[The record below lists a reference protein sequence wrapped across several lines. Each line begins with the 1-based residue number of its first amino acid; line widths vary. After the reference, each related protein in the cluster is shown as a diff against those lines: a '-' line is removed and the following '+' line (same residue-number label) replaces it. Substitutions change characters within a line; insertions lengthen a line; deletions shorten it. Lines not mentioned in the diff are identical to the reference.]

1 MTYEAPHLKISEGD
15 IHPVVLVVGDP
26 FRAEILATKFCDTF
40 KELSFN
46 REYRSYNVEFEGAK
60 LSICSHGIGG
70 PGALICFEEL
80 IKCGAKTIIRLG
92 TCGSLKPDTIKTGDL
107 VVRTGACREDGVTQ
121 YLVPSGFPAISDPPI
136 SLALRDTAK
145 SMGIDNCHLGI
156 TLSSALF
163 YAGPC
168 EETSWVKNATAGALS
183 IEMENAP
190 LFTIASLRSIRA
202 AAIGTVDGSP
212 LRWDQGDYDPHG
224 EACKKGKENMF
235 AIGLSV
241 AKRVASGE
249 L

>member
-1 MTYEAPHLKISEGD
+1 MTYEAPHLKICEGD
-15 IHPVVLVVGDP
+15 INPIVLVVGDP
-26 FRAEILATKFCDTF
+26 FRAEVLATKFCDTF

-46 REYRSYNVEFEGAK
+46 REYRSYNVEFEGVK

-70 PGALICFEEL
+70 PGAMICFEEL
-80 IKCGAKTIIRLG
+80 IKCGAKVILRLG

-107 VVRTGACREDGVTQ
+107 VVSTGACREDGVTQ
-121 YLVPSGFPAISDPPI
+121 YLVPTYFPAIADSEI
-136 SLALRDTAK
+136 CLALRDAAK
-145 SMGIDNCHLGI
+145 NMGVHNCHTGI

-168 EETSWVKNATAGALS
+168 EETSWVKNATAGALA
-183 IEMENAP
+183 IEMENSP

-224 EACKKGKENMF
+224 EVCRKGKESMYV
-235 AIGLSV
+235 IGLSV
-241 AKRVASGE
+241 AKRVAQGE
-249 L
+249 I